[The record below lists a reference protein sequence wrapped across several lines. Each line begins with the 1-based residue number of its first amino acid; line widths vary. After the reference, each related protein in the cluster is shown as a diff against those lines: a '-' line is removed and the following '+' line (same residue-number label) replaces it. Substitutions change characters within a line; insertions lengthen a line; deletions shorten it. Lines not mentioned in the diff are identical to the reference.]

1 MFVVCVESHI
11 RRNSTFNEM
20 KKIKNASKISRC
32 QIVNIIKSR
41 ILYRYMRSNVITVM
55 CLQVRVL
62 DIMEIYD
69 NISFLN
75 GMV

>member
-75 GMV
+75 GIV